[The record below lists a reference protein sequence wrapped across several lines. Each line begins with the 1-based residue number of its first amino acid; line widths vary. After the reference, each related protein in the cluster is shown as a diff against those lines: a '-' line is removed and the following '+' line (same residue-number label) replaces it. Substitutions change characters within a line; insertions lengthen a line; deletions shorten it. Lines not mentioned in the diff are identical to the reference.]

1 MKESDYSELYL
12 DAKLAVNN
20 TYKLCLTQHWED
32 AIKAAEAAS
41 QICQQ
46 LKELIELKKPQ

>member
-20 TYKLCLTQHWED
+20 VYRLCLTGHWND
-32 AIKAAEAAS
+32 AVKAADAAS
-41 QICQQ
+41 DICKQ
-46 LKELIELKKPQ
+46 LGELIKLKQGS

>member
-32 AIKAAEAAS
+32 AARAANAAS
-41 QICQQ
+41 QICKQ
-46 LKELIELKKPQ
+46 LEELLLLNKGK